1 MTTTNGLAARGAE
14 LVASGKYKIK
24 NTPEQMRDAI
34 VGQINVTLSG
44 TESEYLRGTDLTEI
58 TKATEKL
65 VNRVKSATAD
75 QPTNLLAV
83 VTNAADLDRMTFDP
97 LTEHVPS
104 LITEGL
110 FILAGPPK
118 VGKSWLVG
126 NIACGCASGGRVLEA
141 IPVDGRPVLLV
152 SLEDSNRRL
161 QGRLRK
167 IMRGQPLPK
176 RLDVITDIAP
186 QLVLPTIIEWL
197 EQHRDSAPMVILD
210 TLGRARPQRRSGDDP
225 YIADYQFGTHLKRM
239 VDDVPGAALVAVHHT
254 RKMAAEDFLDT
265 LSGTQ
270 GIAGSADGIIV
281 LSRKRKS
288 DEGTLSVTG
297 RDIEENEYA
306 VKTEGGL
313 WSLDGM
319 DITDAAAT
327 INTRRDR
334 AAENKLGTRS
344 LDVVKFVGN
353 RTETTPA
360 DLAEHLDIT
369 SKAAGDLFRDLC
381 EAGYVRRLRRGVY
394 GQVSPESPES
404 RESAGQA
411 TTSPPANS
419 GDSGDSGANV
429 TPLFGNPAEQ
439 HHHERNQ

>member
-1 MTTTNGLAARGAE
+1 MTANNGLAARGAE
-14 LVASGKYKIK
+14 IARSGKYVIK

-34 VGQINVTLSG
+34 AGQINVTLSAI
-44 TESEYLRGTDLTEI
+44 EAEYLRGTDLNEI
-58 TKATEKL
+58 VRAAEKL
-65 VNRVKSATAD
+65 VSRVQSATAG
-75 QPTNLLAV
+75 QPTSLLSV
-83 VTNAADLDRMTFDP
+83 VTNAADLDQMTFDP

-167 IMRGQPLPK
+167 IMRGEPLPK

-197 EQHRDSAPMVILD
+197 EHHRVSAPMVILD

-225 YIADYQFGTHLKRM
+225 YIADYQFGTQIKRI

-306 VKTEGGL
+306 VRTEGGL

-327 INTRRDR
+327 VDTRRDR
-334 AAENKLGTRS
+334 AAESKLGDRKIETI
-344 LDVVKFVGN
+344 KFVN
-353 RTETTPA
+353 SRPTTTPA
-360 DLAEHLDIT
+360 ELAAHLGVSDQI
-369 SKAAGDLFRDLC
+369 AGT
-381 EAGYVRRLRRGVY
+381 RLSELYHDQLIDKPKRGVY
-394 GQVSPESPES
+394 TPRES
-404 RESAGQA
+404 RESRETAGQGNA
-411 TTSPPANS
+411 VPPA
-419 GDSGDSGANV
+419 DSRDSRDSRPNV
-429 TPLFGNPAEQ
+429 KPLFGDPAEQ
-439 HHHERNQ
+439 SPEERQ

>member
-1 MTTTNGLAARGAE
+1 MTMTAG
-14 LVASGKYKIK
+14 IK
-24 NTPEQMRDAI
+24 NSPEQVRDEIAAHIRNYGEMIDFAPGADLTPVVRAAEQVIRKAQSAAEGHPTDLLDAI
-34 VGQINVTLSG
+34 
-44 TESEYLRGTDLTEI
+44 
-58 TKATEKL
+58 
-65 VNRVKSATAD
+65 
-75 QPTNLLAV
+75 
-83 VTNAADLDRMTFDP
+83 TNAAELDRMTFNP
-97 LTEHVPS
+97 LTEHVPN

-118 VGKSWLVG
+118 VGKSWFVG
-126 NIACGCASGGRVLEA
+126 DLACGCASGGMVLGA

-167 IMRGQPLPK
+167 IMRNQPLPK

-197 EQHRDSAPMVILD
+197 ALHRDSAPMVILD

-225 YIADYQFGTHLKRM
+225 YIADYQFGTQIKRIA
-239 VDDVPGAALVAVHHT
+239 DDVPGAALVAVHHT

-270 GIAGSADGIIV
+270 GIAGSADGIVV

-306 VKTEGGL
+306 VKTESGL

-327 INTRRDR
+327 VDTRREQ
-334 AAENKLGTRS
+334 AAEIKLGTRS
-344 LDVVKFVGN
+344 LDVVKFVN
-353 RTETTPA
+353 ARSETTPA
-360 DLAEHLDIT
+360 DLAAHLGIDNKT
-369 SKAAGDLFRDLC
+369 AGDQLGRLV
-381 EAGYVRRLRRGVY
+381 EQGYITKVRRGTYAPLGA
-394 GQVSPESPES
+394 
-404 RESAGQA
+404 ESAETAETAGQRENLL
-411 TTSPPANS
+411 PANS
-419 GDSGDSGANV
+419 ALSTDSAPNV
-429 TPLFGNPAEQ
+429 TPLFTTTSNEGTQP
-439 HHHERNQ
+439 